1 MKDFGNKEQQEEIT
15 EMFNTTTPPR
25 LQIRTE
31 SIDETLRTIESD
43 IKD

>member
-1 MKDFGNKEQQEEIT
+1 MKDFENEKQQEEIT
-15 EMFNTTTPPR
+15 EMFNPNPVR

-31 SIDETLRTIESD
+31 SIDETILSIEGE